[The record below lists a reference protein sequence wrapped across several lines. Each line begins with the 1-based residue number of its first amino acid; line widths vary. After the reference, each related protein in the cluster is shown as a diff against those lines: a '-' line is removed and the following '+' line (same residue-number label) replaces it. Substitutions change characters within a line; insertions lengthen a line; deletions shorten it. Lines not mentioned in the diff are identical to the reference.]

1 MAIIKT
7 KNVVENKDRYRTA
20 NEKYYA
26 VFVLDEDFELK
37 PCLLTEDN
45 ILKGIERADKNKED
59 VPKLSWA
66 VHWFYK
72 LVKKIKAH

>member
-26 VFVLDEDFELK
+26 VFILDEDFELK
-37 PCLLTEDN
+37 PCLLTKDN

-59 VPKLSWA
+59 VPKLSWI
-66 VHWFYK
+66 VSWFYK
-72 LVKKIKAH
+72 LVKKIKAY